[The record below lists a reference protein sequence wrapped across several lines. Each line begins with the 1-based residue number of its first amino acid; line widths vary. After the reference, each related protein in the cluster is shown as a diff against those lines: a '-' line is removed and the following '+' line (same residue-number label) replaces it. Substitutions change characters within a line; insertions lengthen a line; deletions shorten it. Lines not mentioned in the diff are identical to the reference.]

1 MTHFRNPSSAEIAA
15 LLRGARQIAVIG
27 ISADPSRPS
36 HSVAKAMQHFGY
48 RVVPINPALDAV
60 LGEICWPTLDAAVAG
75 GIDVS
80 IVDVFRQSRYL
91 PQIVADCIRLK
102 MPALWL
108 QDGVIDAESA
118 SRAQEAGILT
128 IMDRCIY
135 RDRAMLAAS

>member
-15 LLRGARQIAVIG
+15 LLRRAHQIAVIG

-36 HSVAKAMQHFGY
+36 HSVSQSMQHFGY

-60 LGEICWPTLDAAVAG
+60 LGEKCWPTLDAAVAA

-80 IVDVFRQSRYL
+80 IVDVFRQ
-91 PQIVADCIRLK
+91 PQHVPAIVADCIRLK

-118 SRAQEAGILT
+118 SRAQDAGILT

-135 RDRAMLAAS
+135 RDRAALAAG